1 MSMKIHKHGVHDT
14 YIYLS
19 NFYAFSR
26 AYLSSSLLFMKTIFM
41 SSATE
46 KQHATKSIDAKR
58 KFMMRKPLYFLLISA
73 CR

>member
-1 MSMKIHKHGVHDT
+1 MQRMSMEIYKHGVPDT

-26 AYLSSSLLFMKTIFM
+26 ASGASSLLFMKTRFM

-46 KQHATKSIDAKR
+46 KTTGNKIN
-58 KFMMRKPLYFLLISA
+58 
-73 CR
+73 